1 MYRKKD
7 STPELPRFDLV
18 FGGGLRKDNR
28 WVVLGDII
36 PWDDVEARYATL
48 FSDSNGRPA
57 LPIRVA
63 LGSLLIK
70 EKLKTTDEETVE
82 QIRENHYLQYF
93 LGYEG
98 YRDEAPFDASMMV
111 HFRKRL
117 SASILKEVNDLI
129 IEREIKKT
137 ATYSGDTKG
146 SGGPAGS
153 GGGTEPEAKGTLIV
167 DATCAPED
175 MRFPHD
181 VTLLDEARRKTE
193 LVIDRLHETMPEG
206 REKPRTYRKVARRA
220 FLRFIRNRK
229 PRMPEIR
236 RALKT
241 QMQYVE
247 RNLRSIE
254 EMAQNGGLRSLSRK
268 EYRDLLVVT
277 EYIRQQRQ
285 LYADRKTPISG
296 RIMSIAKPHVRAI
309 ARGKARAMYEFGAKL
324 SVSLVEGFARVERL
338 SWDNYNEGIELK
350 EQIQAHKDRYGAYP
364 SVVCADKIY
373 RNRANLD
380 FCKEKGIRLS
390 GPKLGRP
397 FKDDRRL
404 REQKRIEREDEGRRV
419 AVEGKFGEA
428 KRTYTL
434 DRVYTKLKQTSESAI
449 MLVFLMMNITKIARD
464 RGHLFL
470 LSLWRLVIRHVQAPI
485 FGFKWQSTAA

>member
-7 STPELPRFDLV
+7 STPELPRFDMV
-18 FGGGLRKDNR
+18 FGGALRKDNR
-28 WVVLGDII
+28 WVVLGDLI
-36 PWDDVEARYATL
+36 PWDEVEARYAKL

-57 LPIRVA
+57 LPVRVA
-63 LGSLLIK
+63 LGALLIK
-70 EKLKTTDEETVE
+70 EKLKTTDEETAL

-117 SASILKEVNDLI
+117 SGSVLKEVNDLI

-137 ATYSGDTKG
+137 ATYCGDRKG
-146 SGGPAGS
+146 PGGSA
-153 GGGTEPEAKGTLIV
+153 GGGGGDEAETKGTLIV

-181 VTLLDEARRKTE
+181 VTLLDESRRKTE
-193 LVIDRLHETMPEG
+193 KVIDRLHAAMPEG
-206 REKPRTYRKVARRA
+206 SEKPRTYRKVARRA

-247 RNLRSIE
+247 RNLRSIA
-254 EMAQNGGLRSLSRK
+254 EMAQVGGLGCLTRK
-268 EYRDLLVVT
+268 EHRDLLVIT
-277 EYIRQQRQ
+277 EYVRQQRQ
-285 LYADRKTPISG
+285 LYADRKTSIPG

-350 EQIQAHKDRYGAYP
+350 EQIEAHKERYGAYP

-373 RNRANLD
+373 RNRANLE

-404 REQKRIEREDEGRRV
+404 REQKRVEREDEGRRV

-428 KRTYTL
+428 KRTYAL
-434 DRVYTKLKQTSESAI
+434 DRVYTKLRETSESAI
-449 MLVFLMMNITKIARD
+449 MLVFLMMNLVKIARD
-464 RGHLFL
+464 RARLFL
-470 LSLWRLVIRHVQAPI
+470 WLLWKLIVRGIEEI
-485 FGFKWQSTAA
+485 TFGFPLRLRAA